1 MIKKNM
7 ILVIDIDGTLCPIK
21 KNYESYTSIIP
32 FKEIVNKLIELRS
45 LGWYIILHSARG
57 MASKDGNIGKI
68 NAEVLPDL
76 LNWLKKNKIPYDEI
90 HVAKPWPGNKGFYVD
105 DRSVRPKEFLNMTFD
120 QLEEICSNDRLK

>member
-21 KNYESYTSIIP
+21 KIYESYTSIIP

-76 LNWLKKNKIPYDEI
+76 LNWLKKNK
-90 HVAKPWPGNKGFYVD
+90 
-105 DRSVRPKEFLNMTFD
+105 RSTQVIFHLESL
-120 QLEEICSNDRLK
+120 QLQWLEKVHDLY